1 MPNTDPNTPAT
12 PGPTASSAGGVGV
25 RLEGVSK
32 TYRLGDGSTLTAA
45 DDITLSIQA
54 GRFTAIVGASG
65 SGKST
70 LLHLIGAIDRPDTG
84 SITVGEQD
92 ITALNRR
99 QLADY
104 RSRIGF
110 VFQQFHLLPA
120 LTVTDNVLAPLV
132 ARKTSYDRHQRAAEL
147 IDAVG
152 LTGRETAV
160 PSQLSGGQQQRVAI
174 ARALIANPA
183 VILADEPTGN
193 LDSHTS
199 AEILDLLRS
208 LQHDHATTLIM
219 ATHDHQI
226 AATADTTIH
235 ITDGQ
240 PQTLEPTPQ

>member
-1 MPNTDPNTPAT
+1 MPNTDRNTTAT
-12 PGPTASSAGGVGV
+12 PGQTASSAGGVGV

-45 DDITLSIQA
+45 DDITLSIEA
-54 GRFTAIVGASG
+54 GRFTAVVGASG

-84 SITVGEQD
+84 SITVGDQD

-132 ARKTSYDRHQRAAEL
+132 ARKTSYDRHRRAAEL

-152 LTGRETAV
+152 LTGRESAV

-174 ARALIANPA
+174 ARALIANPS

-199 AEILDLLRS
+199 AEILELLRS

-226 AATADTTIH
+226 ADTADTTIH
-235 ITDGQ
+235 IT
-240 PQTLEPTPQ
+240 